1 MEELEKQRLAF
12 EAHASVL
19 EKAAACRDDLR
30 KVELL
35 LDAVRSWRGS
45 GAVSSTTFIGG
56 KLDLSSLDL
65 WLLQARKDPGFSSDV
80 VKDWAD
86 SLEAHIRHSM
96 TRFEFAKL
104 FGGLFNEWLSSGDS
118 VLEQESSPRA
128 TPSEEFVEVGRKEMF
143 EQQER
148 LKSIIFEPKTI
159 DTDGLFAYLA
169 DLFSDGSSLE
179 VLESMRSGMR
189 DFGEDLRSRVITAD
203 VGTLFPPHHTP
214 C

>member
-1 MEELEKQRLAF
+1 
-12 EAHASVL
+12 
-19 EKAAACRDDLR
+19 
-30 KVELL
+30 
-35 LDAVRSWRGS
+35 
-45 GAVSSTTFIGG
+45 
-56 KLDLSSLDL
+56 
-65 WLLQARKDPGFSSDV
+65 
-80 VKDWAD
+80 
-86 SLEAHIRHSM
+86 M